1 MSTKGNEDYIKS
13 LKANTHRI
21 VTSHQEAVENQNL
34 QTEFLLSLNSNSSK
48 KQASENIDNKPSTNT
63 LVVNKNISKDVGRI
77 IVSIFIKFLVTI
89 TPHIKDIKYIY
100 YSCYALIS
108 INVLY
113 LIIKLNK
120 INGLKEKTDD
130 DNELIIPLTLNDAI
144 LRTEINDNTNT
155 QSTKSFFRNIETTPL
170 SRKKIMS
177 PESTSIRNEK
187 PNAAD
192 SSYTLSSKFTYKIN
206 KN

>member
-1 MSTKGNEDYIKS
+1 MSTNGNDDYVKS

-21 VTSHQEAVENQNL
+21 VTSHQQAADNQNL
-34 QTEFLLSLNSNSSK
+34 QTEFLLSLNKNSNEKYASGN
-48 KQASENIDNKPSTNT
+48 SENNNPTNKI
-63 LVVNKNISKDVGRI
+63 VANKNISKDVSRI
-77 IVSIFIKFLVTI
+77 IISIFIKFLTNI
-89 TPHIKDIKYIY
+89 TPYVKDIEYIHY
-100 YSCYALIS
+100 CCYVLIF

-120 INGLKEKTDD
+120 INGLKENVDENK
-130 DNELIIPLTLNDAI
+130 LLIPLNLNDAI

-170 SRKKIMS
+170 SRKQVMN
-177 PESTSIRNEK
+177 PENTNIQKEK

>member
-1 MSTKGNEDYIKS
+1 MSAKINEDYIKS
-13 LKANTHRI
+13 LKANTHKI
-21 VTSHQEAVENQNL
+21 VRSHQEAVDNQNL
-34 QTEFLLSLNSNSSK
+34 QTEFFLSLNNNSSK
-48 KQASENIDNKPSTNT
+48 KYVSENIDNTPSSNT

-77 IVSIFIKFLVTI
+77 IISIFIKFLVTV
-89 TPHIKDIKYIY
+89 TPYIKNIKYIH

-120 INGLKEKTDD
+120 INGLKEKADD
-130 DNELIIPLTLNDAI
+130 DNELIIPLTLNDSI
-144 LRTEINDNTNT
+144 LRTEINNNTNT

-170 SRKKIMS
+170 SRRKVIS
-177 PESTSIRNEK
+177 PEITNIHNEK